1 MLFLKSDSNSKHF
14 RFFVFYFNVSK
25 KSPPAIKFSRV
36 FQRSPPPSPPAILLS
51 FEEFSNTSRLF

>member
-1 MLFLKSDSNSKHF
+1 MLFLKGDSNSKHF

-36 FQRSPPPSPPAILLS
+36 FQRSPPPAILLS